1 MSTTEVE
8 KTKSDGQAFVIFNL
22 IIRTVFKSAMSALF
36 GSIIMIQILAHL
48 PLADVILPA
57 NANQ

>member
-1 MSTTEVE
+1 MSTQEVE
-8 KTKSDGQAFVIFNL
+8 DAKLEGQAFVIFNI
-22 IIRTVFKSAMSALF
+22 IIRTAFKTAMNLLF
-36 GSIIMIQILAHL
+36 GSIVMLQILAHL